1 MARLSALG
9 EHFPTRE
16 LEIRR
21 LFARDEEFRCAC
33 EDYEDA
39 ISAIQHWQRDE
50 NNAVRV
56 AEYRRLANEIA
67 AEIAERLDAASASN
81 VIETEE

>member
-1 MARLSALG
+1 MARLSPPG
-9 EHFPTRE
+9 EQFPTRE

-33 EDYEDA
+33 EDYEVA
-39 ISAIQHWQRDE
+39 IRAVQHWQRDK
-50 NNAVRV
+50 NNAVR
-56 AEYRRLANEIA
+56 AIEYRRLANEIA
-67 AEIAERLDAASASN
+67 AEIAERLAAASASN